1 MNQRHLDFRLDKP
14 IVYTA
19 GDFYHLN
26 PLGTLRTAA
35 IRSVPIMKPSIVCAC
50 PI

>member
-19 GDFYHLN
+19 GDFYHLYCEV
-26 PLGTLRTAA
+26 TKR
-35 IRSVPIMKPSIVCAC
+35 V
-50 PI
+50 

>member
-19 GDFYHLN
+19 GDFYHLYYHK
-26 PLGTLRTAA
+26 R
-35 IRSVPIMKPSIVCAC
+35 
-50 PI
+50 